1 MRQRQIAG
9 LALFAAVAAVSGC
22 AHPDDFGVATRQNIA
37 SQIADPD
44 ARYRRDLPPGS
55 SGART
60 ALSQDRYAK
69 GQVTPLSATGASD
82 VGTAAGASEAAGS
95 KAGGK

>member
-22 AHPDDFGVATRQNIA
+22 AQSDFGVATRQNIA

-55 SGART
+55 SGVRT

-82 VGTAAGASEAAGS
+82 VGSAASASEAAGS